1 MASPAI
7 TNAPQTISTA
17 ESTTGWVG
25 TSVGLD
31 VEIFREGSNSI
42 ASTLRNNGSTTIYS
56 GANLPAALNNQ
67 TIRLWCTNSLTPFLD
82 LYANE
87 GFSFVVNTGSLAYY
101 TIAGVDTYNGGWLNI
116 AVTVASTVSP
126 TSGTVTPTNN
136 VSAIG
141 VRFQRTA
148 APRNVNNTWLDYIR
162 YGDGY
167 TVTGG
172 TSGDPIT
179 PVTIAAS
186 DNASGY
192 GIFERKDGV
201 VFGSGMLEIGAGA
214 TATDFDSI
222 GDVIVFFENSYTR
235 AGLYKIAA
243 VGSGC
248 NVLFDGSVIKT
259 AGNLT
264 NNKFDFDFSDTA
276 PTVTVTGC
284 LLDKANTSTFATGQS
299 ITLNTFNQCGSILP
313 SGATFTGNTI
323 KDSTG
328 SASVTCTIA
337 QIASVTNNTFESDGS
352 NHAVELTGTAATFT
366 WDNDTTGY
374 ASGSDGSPVTPTSTG
389 NEAIFVNI
397 ASGTIT
403 INVADGAAIPSIRSA
418 GATVNVV
425 AGQRTFT
432 VTVKNIDTG
441 SALENARVFV
451 TAAAGGGLSEGTVII
466 DKVLTDASGQV
477 SDTRSY
483 GSDQPYTGSI
493 RLASLGNYFK
503 ATSISGTI
511 SSSANTSINV
521 SLIPDD

>member
-17 ESTTGWVG
+17 ESTTGWAG
-25 TSVGLD
+25 TSLTLD
-31 VEIFREGSNSI
+31 PDIRREGTNSI
-42 ASTLRNNGSTTIYS
+42 ASTLRANNSTTLYS
-56 GANLPAALNNQ
+56 GANLPAALNEQ
-67 TIRLWCTNSLTPFLD
+67 TIRLWCTNSLTPYMRSFAL
-82 LYANE
+82 E
-87 GFSFVVNTGSLAYY
+87 GFSLVVNTGSLGYY
-101 TIAGVDTYNGGWLNI
+101 TVAGFDTYNGGWLNI
-116 AVTVASTVSP
+116 AITVSSTVSP
-126 TSGTVTPTNN
+126 TSGTVTATNN
-136 VSAIG
+136 VSQIG
-141 VRFQRTA
+141 VRFRRNS
-148 APRNVNNTWLDYIR
+148 APRNINNTWLDYLR

-172 TSGDPIT
+172 TAGDPIT

-192 GIFERKDGV
+192 GILERKDGV

-214 TATDFDSI
+214 TATDFDSV
-222 GDVIVFFENSYTR
+222 GDVIVFLENQYTR
-235 AGLYKIAA
+235 SSLYKIAA

-248 NVLFDGSVIKT
+248 NVLFDGSVVKT

-264 NNKFDFDFSDTA
+264 NNKFVFDFSDTA
-276 PTVTVTGC
+276 PTVTITGC
-284 LLDKANTSTFATGQS
+284 LLDKADTSTFAPGQS
-299 ITLNTFNQCGSILP
+299 ITSNTFNQCGSILP

-337 QIASVTNNTFESDGS
+337 DLANVTGNTFESDGS
-352 NHAVELTGTAATFT
+352 SHAVELTGTAASFT

-374 ASGSDGSPVTPTSTG
+374 ASGSTGSPVTPTATG

-418 GATVNVV
+418 GATVNVL

-441 SALENARVFV
+441 SALENARVYV

-466 DKVLTDASGQV
+466 DKVLTNASGQV

-493 RLASLGNYFK
+493 RLASLGNYYK

-511 SSSANTSINV
+511 SSLTNTSINV

>member
-17 ESTTGWVG
+17 ESTTGWAG
-25 TSVGLD
+25 TSLNLD
-31 VEIFREGSNSI
+31 PDIRREGTNSV
-42 ASTLRNNGSTTIYS
+42 ASTLRANNSTNLYS
-56 GANLPAALNNQ
+56 GANLPAALNQQ
-67 TIRLWCTNSLTPFLD
+67 TIRLWCTNSLTPYMRSF
-82 LYANE
+82 AE
-87 GFSFVVNTGSLAYY
+87 QGFSLVVNTGSLGYY
-101 TIAGVDTYNGGWLNI
+101 TVAGFDTYNGGWLNI
-116 AVTVASTVSP
+116 AITVSSTVSP
-126 TSGTVTPTNN
+126 TSGTVTATNN
-136 VSAIG
+136 VSQIG
-141 VRFQRTA
+141 VRFRRNS
-148 APRNVNNTWLDYIR
+148 APRNINNTWLDYLR

-172 TSGDPIT
+172 TAGDPIT

-214 TATDFDSI
+214 TATDFDSV
-222 GDVIVFFENSYTR
+222 GDVIVFLENQYTR
-235 AGLYKIAA
+235 SSLYKIAA

-248 NVLFDGSVIKT
+248 NVLFDGSVVKT

-284 LLDKANTSTFATGQS
+284 LLDKAETCTFATGQS

-337 QIASVTNNTFESDGS
+337 QIATVTNNTFESDGS
-352 NHAVELTGTAATFT
+352 NHAVELTGTAASFT
-366 WDNDTTGY
+366 WDNDSTGY
-374 ASGSDGSPVTPTSTG
+374 ASGSTGSPITPTSTG
-389 NEAIFVNI
+389 NETIFVNI

-441 SALENARVFV
+441 SALENARVYV

-493 RLASLGNYFK
+493 RLASLGNYYK

-511 SSSANTSINV
+511 SSSTNTSINV

>member
-1 MASPAI
+1 MASPTI

-17 ESTTGWVG
+17 ESTTGWAG

-42 ASTLRNNGSTTIYS
+42 ASTLRSNGATTIYS

-67 TIRLWCTNSLTPFLD
+67 TIRLWCTNSLTPFLR

-101 TIAGVDTYNGGWLNI
+101 TIAGVDTYNGGWLNM

-141 VRFQRTA
+141 VRFLRTS
-148 APRNVNNTWLDYIR
+148 APRNVNNTWLDYLR

-172 TSGDPIT
+172 SSGDPIT

-259 AGNLT
+259 AGTLT

-284 LLDKANTSTFATGQS
+284 LLDKAETCTFATGQS

-352 NHAVELTGTAATFT
+352 NHAVELTGTAASFT

-374 ASGSDGSPVTPTSTG
+374 ASGSTGSPVTPTSTG

-432 VTVKNIDTG
+432 ITVKDIDTAT
-441 SALENARVFV
+441 ALENARVYV

-466 DKVLTDASGQV
+466 NKALTNASGQV

-483 GSDQPYTGSI
+483 GSDQPYVGTI
-493 RLASLGNYFK
+493 RLASSGSFYK
-503 ATSISGTI
+503 VSDISGTI
-511 SSSANTSINV
+511 SSSVNTSINV
-521 SLIPDD
+521 SLIPDE